1 MGEIALWILFFI
13 LIVVALYGSF
23 ISKFPSTFLALAAV
37 LIAKF
42 CMQVGEY
49 ITWLNLSIIVI
60 LTVASMVVTKMAP
73 KWAKTIATYGK
84 GGTWGTIVGSILA
97 LLLSVAFATIES
109 ESEALAYVLIVLSF
123 IILPFLFAWIF
134 ELISQ
139 KKMVPALQSAGAATV
154 VYISTSFI
162 KLITVVY
169 AVVLVFFNNN

>member
-1 MGEIALWILFFI
+1 MGEIALWILFFL

-23 ISKFPSTFLALAAV
+23 ISKFPSTFLSLAAV

-60 LTVASMVVTKMAP
+60 LTVASIVVTKMAP
-73 KWAKTIATYGK
+73 RWAKTIAEYGK

-97 LLLSVAFATIES
+97 LLLSVAFATI

-154 VYISTSFI
+154 VYVSTTFI

-169 AVVLVFFNNN
+169 VVVLVFFNNQ